1 MAAAAGGADRQ
12 HLAVALVTSWLVV
25 TSPWI
30 GMLRRIP
37 SGAGW
42 LDYAHVALG
51 LVVLAIGCTYAWH
64 CTRDG
69 RWPLYFP
76 VTPPHA
82 GQVGRDVAGLLRGRV
97 PASEGGGL
105 FGLIEGLLLVALLA
119 TGATGA
125 AWLAAQGGELAPG
138 WRDAHIVCAR
148 LLIGLL
154 VAHVITVSLHLLDFV
169 RD

>member
-12 HLAVALVTSWLVV
+12 HLAVALLTSWLVL

-30 GMLRRIP
+30 GMYRRVP
-37 SGAGW
+37 AGAGW
-42 LDYAHVALG
+42 LDHAHVALG
-51 LVVLAIGCTYAWH
+51 FAALAIGIMYAWN
-64 CTRDG
+64 CARGG
-69 RWPLYFP
+69 RWPAYFP
-76 VTPPHA
+76 LVPPHA
-82 GQVGRDVAGLLRGRV
+82 GQVGRDLAGLLRGRV

-105 FGLIEGLLLVALLA
+105 FGLIEGLLLLALVG

-125 AWLAAQGGELAPG
+125 AWLAAKGGDSALG

-148 LLIGLL
+148 VLIGLL